1 MSREPWRPKTFFK
14 IWKNWVQWWIP
25 CLILPLETKS
35 FVEKFHWEHLL
46 KDKRFLSQLH
56 KVQMF
61 HKAHSLTSKHRIS
74 GSPWHS
80 HGRVGCESALICPY
94 MPLATGLIKLSLNTH
109 LSWWELVHDC
119 HRVFKLWDLWA
130 RNLVLLLS
138 SNTQGVRA
146 SHGAEVSWAFLHDPY
161 VPWVNHSHVV
171 CSWPYGVPKEAYWF
185 TDFKKHNFNTIY
197 RTRRALL
204 EFFAKKRRFFC
215 FFQNRLVGYQK
226 KRIDSLNK
234 DSTML

>member
-14 IWKNWVQWWIP
+14 IWKNWVQEWIP

-94 MPLATGLIKLSLNTH
+94 MPLATGLMKLSLNTH
-109 LSWWELVHDC
+109 LWECHDESWFTTVTEFLSCETCEPEIWFSHRTHRVWELHM
-119 HRVFKLWDLWA
+119 
-130 RNLVLLLS
+130 
-138 SNTQGVRA
+138 
-146 SHGAEVSWAFLHDPY
+146 EVSWAFHDPY
-161 VPWVNHSHVV
+161 VPWVNHSHVM
-171 CSWPYGVPKEAYWF
+171 CSWPNP
-185 TDFKKHNFNTIY
+185 
-197 RTRRALL
+197 LL
-204 EFFAKKRRFFC
+204 LIELEECIFF
-215 FFQNRLVGYQK
+215 
-226 KRIDSLNK
+226 DSWWLMFW
-234 DSTML
+234 TL